1 MSIADPSDL
10 LAEIDMDLFDQ
21 YRHYS
26 RKAPA
31 KTASDSSSPVIYVEP
46 GIDASHANGAAKNSS
61 SNGVK
66 KSESEEQPTLLPITS
81 KVVTLGDYIDTDAV
95 NPPNFPQKRG
105 WPFTDPIFAFS
116 SHQLNTL

>member
-46 GIDASHANGAAKNSS
+46 GIDVSHTNGASKNSS

-66 KSESEEQPTLLPITS
+66 EIR
-81 KVVTLGDYIDTDAV
+81 
-95 NPPNFPQKRG
+95 KRG
-105 WPFTDPIFAFS
+105 TAHLTTGHKQS
-116 SHQLNTL
+116 CHVRRLH